1 MNIKQDLIPTSA
13 SNRPGKKI
21 GATYITV
28 HETAN
33 TNRGANAEMHSRYI
47 KGADARS
54 RSVSWH
60 FTVDDTEIIQHLP
73 VNEMGWHAGSQGNR
87 QSVGIELCVNS
98 DGNYEKAKANAVW
111 LVQRLMNQLN
121 IPLSRVVSHKHWT
134 GKNCPAQLL
143 NQWSTF
149 KALVGGSYYEAP
161 QTGGTDVKGGTYT
174 VKSGDTL
181 TSIAKAHN
189 TTVDALK
196 KANPSINP
204 DEIQVGQILNL
215 SGAKPVES
223 EPSKPVNAFIAAA
236 QEFLNSRSYPTKGKF
251 EKLVVDGLAGRL
263 TMDALVRVY
272 QYFAGV
278 GIDGKFGPQSKAAAN
293 TLRRGSTHQWWV
305 RLLQSALNVKGYKL
319 AVDGVFGA
327 GTEKAVRDF
336 QATQRITS
344 DGIAGANTWER
355 LFK

>member
-1 MNIKQDLIPTSA
+1 MNIRQDFLPTSA
-13 SNRPGKKI
+13 SNRPGTRI
-21 GATYITV
+21 TATHITQ

-33 TNRGANAEMHSRYI
+33 TNKGANAEMHSRYI

-161 QTGGTDVKGGTYT
+161 QTGGTDVSGGTYT

-189 TTVDALK
+189 TRVDALK
-196 KANPSINP
+196 KANPSIDP
-204 DEIQVGQILNL
+204 DKIQVGQILNL

-223 EPSKPVNAFIAAA
+223 EPSKPVNAFIASA
-236 QEFLNSRSYPTKGKF
+236 QEFLNSRNYPTKAIF
-251 EKLVVDGLAGRL
+251 EELVVDGLAGRL
-263 TMDALVRVY
+263 TTNALVRVY
-272 QYFAGV
+272 QYFAGG
-278 GIDGKFGPQSKAAAN
+278 GIDGKFGPKSKAAAN
-293 TLRRGSTHQWWV
+293 TLRHGSAHQWWV

-319 AVDGVFGA
+319 AVDGDFGS
-327 GTEKAVRDF
+327 GTEQAVRSF
-336 QATQRITS
+336 QRAIGIGV
-344 DGIAGANTWER
+344 DGIAGPNTWEQ
-355 LFK
+355 LLK